1 MKIKT
6 ISRLEEHYTRD
17 CKTDVVKIH
26 RNLDPKLHP
35 FEKAREYG
43 RALQATKLDKM
54 FAKPFIGALDGHT
67 DGVFCT
73 ATSPKNL
80 VQFLSGACDGEV
92 RVWDLSRRACVWKAA
107 AHTGFV
113 RGVAVTPDGRSFL
126 SAGDDGLVKRWD
138 LAIASDLEERP
149 RPTAQWTGKMGFR
162 ALDHHWGDATFATAS
177 DAVELW
183 DAERAEPT
191 HAFRWGA
198 DAVNSVRFNPAER
211 CLLASTGSDR
221 GAALYDARAAAPLRK
236 VFLRMRSNGVAWN
249 PRVPAQFA
257 LACEDHCAYTFDV
270 RRLGAALVVHK
281 DHVGAVMAVAFSP
294 TGRELATAGYDRTLR
309 IFGAR
314 DGRSREV
321 YHTQRMQ
328 RAFCVAYS
336 ADARYVLSGSDDT
349 CVRIW
354 KARASERLGAIVPR
368 EARRLR
374 YLDTLKRRYADM
386 PDVRRIAKHRHVPR
400 AVRGAAR
407 AEGVQRDKAKR
418 KADNVR
424 RHAKDGGDAPVPER
438 RRRVIAEQT

>member
-162 ALDHHWGDATFATAS
+162 ALDHHWGDATVSERGHVTAWGS
-177 DAVELW
+177 
-183 DAERAEPT
+183 AERRDRWKSAARSGVALAEPLT
-191 HAFRWGA
+191 QCAWTPSSVVA
-198 DAVNSVRFNPAER
+198 TSSAWSAPQNLAVIPAMQ
-211 CLLASTGSDR
+211 
-221 GAALYDARAAAPLRK
+221 PLTK
-236 VFLRMRSNGVAWN
+236 
-249 PRVPAQFA
+249 
-257 LACEDHCAYTFDV
+257 
-270 RRLGAALVVHK
+270 
-281 DHVGAVMAVAFSP
+281 
-294 TGRELATAGYDRTLR
+294 
-309 IFGAR
+309 
-314 DGRSREV
+314 
-321 YHTQRMQ
+321 
-328 RAFCVAYS
+328 
-336 ADARYVLSGSDDT
+336 
-349 CVRIW
+349 
-354 KARASERLGAIVPR
+354 
-368 EARRLR
+368 
-374 YLDTLKRRYADM
+374 
-386 PDVRRIAKHRHVPR
+386 PDFTIL
-400 AVRGAAR
+400 
-407 AEGVQRDKAKR
+407 
-418 KADNVR
+418 
-424 RHAKDGGDAPVPER
+424 
-438 RRRVIAEQT
+438 